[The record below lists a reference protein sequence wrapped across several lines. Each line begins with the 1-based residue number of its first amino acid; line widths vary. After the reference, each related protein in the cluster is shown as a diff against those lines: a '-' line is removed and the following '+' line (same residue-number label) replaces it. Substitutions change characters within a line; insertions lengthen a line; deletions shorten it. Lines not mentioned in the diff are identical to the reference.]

1 MAADAARRDL
11 VDAIILL
18 EQAGIVDFNGHASIR
33 LPSGGILINSGQS
46 LRNCLSVDDIVEIDA
61 DGRLVRGDA
70 APPMEFPIHT
80 EIYRRRPDV
89 GAVIHAHPTWS
100 TVLTIAGHGY
110 TPVYAQG
117 TLLGDVGIFEKVGS
131 VNTPALG
138 AELADVLGRDAPGQG
153 RAALIRSHGSVVV
166 GADIAQAFVLMIHME
181 ENCRRDVLARQIGTP
196 RRFDADEITAARA
209 NLWKPNLFAKTWAYH
224 RARLRRPPPH

>member
-1 MAADAARRDL
+1 MDEAQAGRDL
-11 VDAIILL
+11 VDALL
-18 EQAGIVDFNGHASIR
+18 MLERAGIVDFNGHASVR
-33 LPSGGILINSGQS
+33 VAPDRILINSGRS
-46 LRNCLSVDDIVEIDA
+46 LRNVLTEADVVAIDP
-61 DGRLVRGDA
+61 DGRLVAGDA
-70 APPMEFPIHT
+70 PPPLEFPIHT
-80 EIYRRRPDV
+80 GIYRRRPDV
-89 GAVIHAHPTWS
+89 GAVIHAHPPWS

-138 AELADVLGRDAPGQG
+138 AELAGVLGAG

-166 GADIAQAFVLMIHME
+166 GEDVAQAFVLMVHME

-196 RRFDADEITAARA
+196 RPFDADEIAAARA
-209 NLWKPNLFAKTWAYH
+209 NLWKPGLFAKTWEYH
-224 RARLRRPPPH
+224 RATLRRG